1 MKSFAQSLNPTSGK
15 GIVIDIGTGD
25 GRFVFSTARKHPNK
39 FFIGVDANVKPLEKP
54 SMKATRKPAKG
65 GLPNAMFVQ
74 AAIEDLPKEFNG
86 VANEIHIHF
95 PWGTLLKGVALGE
108 EQVLASLRRIASEDC
123 LLEIVIGMDAERDRS
138 ELARLGIPFLTPVL
152 LHSFLIPKFT
162 SAGFELIEARELT
175 PNEWAR
181 LETAW
186 ARRLRSGQGRA
197 VNFLL
202 FRAVAEDEETLI

>member
-1 MKSFAQSLNPTSGK
+1 M
-15 GIVIDIGTGD
+15 IDIGTGD
-25 GRFVFSTARKHPNK
+25 GRFVSSTARKHPNK

-74 AAIEDLPKEFNG
+74 AAIEDLPEEFNG
-86 VANEIHIHF
+86 LANEIHIHF

-108 EQVLASLRRIASEDC
+108 HQVLETLRRIASEDC

-138 ELARLGIPFLTPVL
+138 ELARLDIPFLTPVL
-152 LHSFLIPKFT
+152 IHSFLIPKFT

-175 PNEWAR
+175 ADEWGMI
-181 LETAW
+181 ETAW
-186 ARRLRSGQGRA
+186 ARRLRSGDGRS

-202 FRAVAEDEETLI
+202 FRAVAEDEETLV